1 MSNEMKDWINDTIAE
16 NKLYEGSS
24 VMRMDKRGWVFGIF
38 PEEAE
43 KIIAWQ
49 EKHVKE
55 IHYPKGVVARF
66 SYEFTP
72 TPLGDIAVVKCNCGE
87 EFCFRDID

>member
-1 MSNEMKDWINDTIAE
+1 MI
-16 NKLYEGSS
+16 
-24 VMRMDKRGWVFGIF
+24 MDKKGWLFGVF

-49 EKHVKE
+49 EKHRKE
-55 IHYPKGVVARF
+55 IHYAKDYMGYRGCRF

-72 TPLGDIAVVKCNCGE
+72 TSLGDIAVVKCSCGG
-87 EFCFRDID
+87 EFCFREI

>member
-1 MSNEMKDWINDTIAE
+1 
-16 NKLYEGSS
+16 
-24 VMRMDKRGWVFGIF
+24 MDKKGWLFGVF

-49 EKHVKE
+49 EKHRKE
-55 IHYPKGVVARF
+55 IHYAKDYMGYRGCRF

-72 TPLGDIAVVKCNCGE
+72 TSLGDIAVVKCSCGG
-87 EFCFRDID
+87 EFCFREI

>member
-1 MSNEMKDWINDTIAE
+1 MI
-16 NKLYEGSS
+16 
-24 VMRMDKRGWVFGIF
+24 MDKKGWLFGVF

-49 EKHVKE
+49 EKHRKE
-55 IHYPKGVVARF
+55 IHYAKDYMGYRGCRF

-72 TPLGDIAVVKCNCGE
+72 TSLGDIAVVKCSCGE
-87 EFCFRDID
+87 EFCFRDI

>member
-1 MSNEMKDWINDTIAE
+1 MI
-16 NKLYEGSS
+16 
-24 VMRMDKRGWVFGIF
+24 MDKKGWLFGVF

-49 EKHVKE
+49 EKHRKE
-55 IHYPKGVVARF
+55 IHYAKDYMGYRGCRF

-72 TPLGDIAVVKCNCGE
+72 TSLGDIAVVKCSCGG
-87 EFCFRDID
+87 EFCFRDI

>member
-1 MSNEMKDWINDTIAE
+1 MI
-16 NKLYEGSS
+16 
-24 VMRMDKRGWVFGIF
+24 MDKKGWLFGVF

-49 EKHVKE
+49 EKHIKE
-55 IHYPKGVVARF
+55 VHYAKNYMGYGARF

-72 TPLGDIAVVKCNCGE
+72 TSLGDIAMVKCSCGG
-87 EFCFRDID
+87 EFCFREI

>member
-1 MSNEMKDWINDTIAE
+1 MSNEMKDWLNDTIEE
-16 NKLYEGSS
+16 NKLHEGNK
-24 VMRMDKRGWVFGIF
+24 VMRMDKKGWVFSVF

-72 TPLGDIAVVKCNCGE
+72 TPLGDIAVVKCSCGE